1 MSEKI
6 IVLSSG
12 GVDSS
17 TCTALAVSQAG
28 NSNVVCVSMYYG
40 QKHDKELRCS
50 RRIAEYYHVPQYEFD
65 LSAVMQYSDCSL
77 LKGSSQAVAHG
88 SYASQ
93 LAEHDRVSSYVPFRN
108 GLMLSVCACLAQS
121 LFPEEDVTLYLGAHA
136 DDYAG
141 NAYADCSPEFVSGM
155 DSAIHTGT
163 YGHVHVVAPFV
174 GTDKAGIV
182 KKGLELKVP
191 YELTWSCYEGGDTPC
206 GKCGTCI
213 DRANAFKANGVD
225 DPLITGCGKKTTD

>member
-1 MSEKI
+1 MSKKI
-6 IVLSSG
+6 LVLSSG

-17 TCTALAVSQAG
+17 TCVALAVSQAG
-28 NSNVVCVSMYYG
+28 SSNVACVSIYYG
-40 QKHDKELRCS
+40 QKHDKELVCS
-50 RRIAEYYHVPQYEFD
+50 RRIVAYYHVKQYEFD
-65 LSAVMQYSDCSL
+65 LSAIMQYSDCSL
-77 LKGSSQAVAHG
+77 LKGSPQAVSHG

-93 LAEHDRVSSYVPFRN
+93 IAEHGRVSSYVPFRN
-108 GLMLSVCACLAQS
+108 GLMLSVCASLAQS
-121 LFPEEDVTLYLGAHA
+121 LFPDDDVTLYLGAHA

-141 NAYADCSPEFVSGM
+141 NAYADCSPEFVSAM
-155 DSAIHTGT
+155 DSAIHIGT

-182 KKGLELKVP
+182 KKGLELNVP

-225 DPLITGCGKKTTD
+225 DPLTAVKKTTD